1 MEAKPQGMILSKFF
15 SFFSLHRRYF
25 LPSRVFQV
33 ICLLAI
39 LTGVLPAVADES
51 SPERELPSNPL
62 SEAEHL
68 FHSGDFFRAQF
79 LYQEYLA
86 SNPRGERSHQILFR
100 LGTIDQQNRSFAT
113 ALKYYKMVLGRF
125 PDPLLSHE
133 VRFAMAQC
141 YFGLERYDEAEV
153 LFRQSAAS
161 HPDKKRR
168 WAANIHLGKIDET
181 RFDYETA
188 ISKLTDVYVQ
198 SDVKDVQDEAHRL
211 INRIIDKNLSKVTL
225 VRLLRKYHS
234 GFPVDQI
241 LLKLISIYREERNIE
256 QLQSA
261 SSRFLRLFPEHPHRS
276 KIEAGLKRVKENV
289 ARKLRIGVVLPLSG
303 KMALTG
309 QQVLQGIQLA
319 VNHSGLAREGKLELV
334 IRDSA
339 AQPVEHVVEELAV
352 DPDVI
357 GVIGPVLSNDVKQVV
372 AIADRYRVPV
382 FTPTASLH
390 GLPELSPYFFRNA
403 LTRKLQGKY
412 IAEYA
417 VNILRLRRFAV
428 LFPLEGYGFEL
439 KDAFIRE
446 VELLGG
452 EVITVV
458 PYERSQADFKR
469 QILEIGGLSDDK
481 LEELVK
487 NQLETSSKSPPLGQ
501 EGTIS
506 RPRVEVGLW
515 SGDEVENLRVSL
527 ELSYD
532 AIFLPGSYDKVGLI
546 APQLAFYNV
555 DTVTLLGAGGWN
567 SPELVKIAG
576 NYIREGY
583 FVDGF
588 YVNSK
593 RPEVNQFV
601 TQFKTTFA
609 EEPNILSA
617 QSYDAAR
624 MFIQIVRSGAQNRL
638 QMRDRLFSI
647 RGFQGV
653 SGRTTIQPTGEAD
666 KNLFILKINKKK
678 IVEDN

>member
-1 MEAKPQGMILSKFF
+1 
-15 SFFSLHRRYF
+15 
-25 LPSRVFQV
+25 
-33 ICLLAI
+33 
-39 LTGVLPAVADES
+39 
-51 SPERELPSNPL
+51 
-62 SEAEHL
+62 
-68 FHSGDFFRAQF
+68 
-79 LYQEYLA
+79 
-86 SNPRGERSHQILFR
+86 
-100 LGTIDQQNRSFAT
+100 
-113 ALKYYKMVLGRF
+113 
-125 PDPLLSHE
+125 
-133 VRFAMAQC
+133 
-141 YFGLERYDEAEV
+141 
-153 LFRQSAAS
+153 
-161 HPDKKRR
+161 
-168 WAANIHLGKIDET
+168 
-181 RFDYETA
+181 
-188 ISKLTDVYVQ
+188 
-198 SDVKDVQDEAHRL
+198 
-211 INRIIDKNLSKVTL
+211 
-225 VRLLRKYHS
+225 
-234 GFPVDQI
+234 
-241 LLKLISIYREERNIE
+241 LISIYREERNIE

-261 SSRFLRLFPEHPHRS
+261 SSGFLRLFPEHPHRS
-276 KIEAGLKRVKENV
+276 KIEVGLKQVKENV

-452 EVITVV
+452 EVIAVV

-469 QILEIGGLSDDK
+469 QILEIGGFSDDK

-506 RPRVEVGLW
+506 RPRVEVGLR

>member
-1 MEAKPQGMILSKFF
+1 MKAEPQGMILSKHF
-15 SFFSLHRRYF
+15 SFFFLCRRCF
-25 LPSRVFQV
+25 LPSRVFQI
-33 ICLLAI
+33 ICLLAV

-51 SPERELPSNPL
+51 SLERKLPPNL
-62 SEAEHL
+62 FLEAENL

-86 SNPRGERSHQILFR
+86 GNPRGEHSHHILFR

-113 ALKYYKMVLGRF
+113 ALKYYKMVLERF

-141 YFGLERYDEAEV
+141 YFGLERYDEAEA
-153 LFRQSAAS
+153 LFRRSAAS
-161 HPDKKRR
+161 HPDQKRK
-168 WAANIHLGKIDET
+168 WAANIYLGKIDET
-181 RFDYETA
+181 RFDYEKA
-188 ISKLTDVYVQ
+188 ISKLKDVYIQ
-198 SDVKDVQDEAHRL
+198 SDVKGVQDEARQL
-211 INRIIDKNLSKVTL
+211 INRIIDENLSRATL

-256 QLQSA
+256 QLQAALSG
-261 SSRFLRLFPEHPHRS
+261 FLHLFPEHPHRS
-276 KIEAGLKRVKENV
+276 KIETGLERVKENV
-289 ARKLRIGVVLPLSG
+289 DRKTRIGAVLPLTG

-309 QQVLQGIQLA
+309 QQVLQGVQLA
-319 VNHSGLAREGKLELV
+319 VNQSGLTQEGKLELV

-339 AQPVEHVVEELAV
+339 AQPVERVVEELAA

-357 GVIGPVLSNDVKQVV
+357 GIIGPVLSNNVKQVTS
-372 AIADRYRVPV
+372 IADRYRVPV

-390 GLPELSPYFFRNA
+390 GLSELSPYFFRNA
-403 LTRKLQGKY
+403 LTRGVQGKY

-417 VNILRLRRFAV
+417 VNMLRLRRFAV
-428 LFPLEGYGFEL
+428 LFPLESYGFEL
-439 KDAFIRE
+439 KDAFTRE
-446 VELLGG
+446 IELLGG

-481 LEELVK
+481 LEELVQ
-487 NQLETSSKSPPLGQ
+487 NQLETSSKSPSFGQ
-501 EGTIS
+501 EGAIS
-506 RPRVEVGLW
+506 RPRVEAGLW
-515 SGDEVENLRVSL
+515 SGDEVENLKVSL

-532 AIFLPGSYDKVGLI
+532 AIFLPGFYDKVGLI
-546 APQLAFYNV
+546 ASQLAFYNV
-555 DTVTLLGAGGWN
+555 DTVTLLGARGWN
-567 SPELVKIAG
+567 SPELIKIAG
-576 NYIREGY
+576 NYIRKGY

-601 TQFKTTFA
+601 TQFKTAFA

-624 MFIQIVRSGAQNRL
+624 MFIQIIRSGARNRL
-638 QMRDRLFSI
+638 QVRDHLFSI
-647 RGFQGV
+647 REFQGV
-653 SGRTTIQPTGEAD
+653 SGRTTILPTGEAD
-666 KNLFILKINKKK
+666 KNLFILKINEKRM
-678 IVEDN
+678 VEDN

>member
-1 MEAKPQGMILSKFF
+1 MKAEPQGMTLLKHS
-15 SFFSLHRRYF
+15 SFFSLRRRCF

-33 ICLLAI
+33 IFLLAV
-39 LTGVLPAVADES
+39 LTSVLPAVADES
-51 SPERELPSNPL
+51 SLERKLPTHL
-62 SEAEHL
+62 FLEAENL

-86 SNPRGERSHQILFR
+86 SNPRGEHSLQILFR

-113 ALKYYKMVLGRF
+113 ALKYYKMVLERF

-133 VRFAMAQC
+133 VRFAVGQC

-153 LFRQSAAS
+153 LFRRSAAS
-161 HPDKKRR
+161 HPDQKRR

-181 RFDYETA
+181 RFDYEKS
-188 ISKLTDVYVQ
+188 ISKLKDVYIQ
-198 SDVKDVQDEAHRL
+198 SDVKDVQGEARQL
-211 INRIIDKNLSKVTL
+211 INRIIDENLSRPTL
-225 VRLLRKYHS
+225 AKLLRKYRS

-256 QLQSA
+256 QLQAALSE
-261 SSRFLRLFPEHPHRS
+261 FLHLFPEHPHRS
-276 KIEAGLKRVKENV
+276 KIETGLKRVKENV
-289 ARKLRIGVVLPLSG
+289 DRKTRIGAVLPLTG

-319 VNHSGLAREGKLELV
+319 VNQSGLTQEGKLELV

-339 AQPVEHVVEELAV
+339 AQPVERVVEELAA

-357 GVIGPVLSNDVKQVV
+357 GIIGPVLSNNVKRVV
-372 AIADRYRVPV
+372 SIAEQYRVPV

-403 LTRKLQGKY
+403 LTRRAQGKY

-428 LFPLEGYGFEL
+428 LFPLEDYGFEL
-439 KDAFIRE
+439 KDAFTRE

-452 EVITVV
+452 DVIAVV
-458 PYERSQADFKR
+458 PYERSQVDFKR
-469 QILEIGGLSDDK
+469 QILEIGGLSDDR
-481 LEELVK
+481 LEELVRS
-487 NQLETSSKSPPLGQ
+487 QLKTNSTPLSP
-501 EGTIS
+501 EKEDTIS
-506 RPRVEVGLW
+506 QPRVEVGLR
-515 SGDEVENLRVSL
+515 SGDKVENLKVSL

-532 AIFLPGSYDKVGLI
+532 AIFLPGFYNKVGLI
-546 APQLAFYNV
+546 ASQLAFYNI
-555 DTVTLLGAGGWN
+555 DTATLLGAGGWN
-567 SPELVKIAG
+567 SPELVRIAG

-617 QSYDAAR
+617 QSYDVAR
-624 MFIQIVRSGAQNRL
+624 MFVQVIRLGAQNRL
-638 QMRDRLFSI
+638 QVRDHLFSI
-647 RGFQGV
+647 REFQGV
-653 SGRTTIQPTGEAD
+653 SGQTTILPTGEAD
-666 KNLFILKINKKK
+666 KNLFILRINKRKM
-678 IVEDN
+678 VEDN